1 MYTIDSVEKLK
12 SPFCC
17 YCIFLNYKKI
27 VEEDYLEKNKT
38 IFNPY
43 HFLCWLNGRGDITNE
58 QLEKAVNME
67 QLTLKDVFQEILFPN
82 TSGKSLL
89 AGIKKYSL
97 MAEYISQFSTT
108 RQKLWDSVH
117 DKATGFE
124 NNKFVTDNNGISL
137 ACISDERDVEG
148 EFIHYKESVMIKK
161 LKTDL
166 TKKEQYFLG
175 SELTSEE
182 SDIFI

>member
-1 MYTIDSVEKLK
+1 MYTIDSVERLK

-27 VEEDYLEKNKT
+27 TEEDYLEKNEA

-43 HFLCWLNGRGDITNE
+43 HFLCWLMKRGDIKNE
-58 QLEKAVNME
+58 QLEKAMNME
-67 QLTLKDVFQEILFPN
+67 RPNLKDVFQEILFPN
-82 TSGKSLL
+82 TLGKSLL

-97 MAEYISQFSTT
+97 LAEYISQFPIM

-137 ACISDERDVEG
+137 ACISNERDVEG

-175 SELTSEE
+175 EELSIEE
-182 SDIFI
+182 SDIYI